1 MMQNKHPIEP
11 AVVKIL
17 VVDDVEA
24 NRALLCRRL
33 GKAGFVAAAVDSGIA
48 ALQSIEESIPDIVLL
63 DYMMPMMN
71 GVEVLKQLRDM
82 DATKSLPVIMVTA
95 RTEGEAVVEA
105 LSAGADDYVTKPIDF
120 EVLCARMASQ
130 LSKKQDA
137 VEIRRTNNVLDERV
151 IIRSMA
157 LADIQNELQDEIA
170 RRRSL
175 EEKLAGLTDDGLH
188 VVGTDDHSDLARILT
203 EIDSL
208 VSGIFTVASEGR
220 QVNLATLLNLKE
232 KISEAL
238 RNVGA

>member
-1 MMQNKHPIEP
+1 MMQNNHPIEP

-33 GKAGFVAAAVDSGIA
+33 GKAGFVAAAVDSGMA
-48 ALQSIEESIPDIVLL
+48 ALQSIEESLPDIVLL
-63 DYMMPMMN
+63 DYMMPTMN
-71 GVEVLKQLRDM
+71 GVEVLKQLRDR

-170 RRRSL
+170 RRRKL
-175 EEKLAGLTDDGLH
+175 EEKLAALTEGGLH
-188 VVGTDDHSDLARILT
+188 VADKNGSADLAGDLT
-203 EIDSL
+203 EIDGL
-208 VSGIFTVASEGR
+208 VASIFQVASEGG
-220 QVNLATLLNLKE
+220 QVNLAMLLNLKE
-232 KISEAL
+232 KVA
-238 RNVGA
+238 GARRKAGA

>member
-1 MMQNKHPIEP
+1 MMQNRHPIGS

-33 GKAGFVAAAVDSGIA
+33 GKAGFVAVAVDSGMA
-48 ALQSIEESIPDIVLL
+48 ALQSIAESMPDIVLL
-63 DYMMPMMN
+63 DYMMPTMN
-71 GVEVLKQLRDM
+71 GVEVLKQLRDR

-137 VEIRRTNNVLDERV
+137 VEIRRTNDVLDERV

-157 LADIQNELQDEIA
+157 LADIQNELQEEIA
-170 RRRSL
+170 KRRSL
-175 EEKLAGLTDDGLH
+175 EEKLAGLADDTPKVATTIDQADMTG
-188 VVGTDDHSDLARILT
+188 ILT
-203 EIDSL
+203 EIDRL
-208 VSGIFTVASEGR
+208 VSSIFTVASEGR
-220 QVNLATLLNLKE
+220 EVNLASLLNLKE
-232 KISEAL
+232 KVTEAL